1 MALSKP
7 LYTLLGAYLEQLFTH
22 PIRTKSVT
30 SAVLATSANYA
41 SQRIAGNKTIS
52 EKALLAY
59 GSFGLLFGGTVP
71 HFFYQ
76 FIDKIF
82 PHKMPY
88 RKMLVFLA
96 ERLMFAPFYQALSLY
111 FLSRFEGNS
120 HNFAIEN
127 LKKLFEKLLKTNW
140 IYLSIPVFLNMNYV
154 PPIIRTLTFNMISF
168 VWVIYLAGVRR
179 RHESS
184 KKSDETASTSKG
196 INNSILK

>member
-7 LYTLLGAYLEQLFTH
+7 IYTILGAYLEQLFNH
-22 PIRTKSVT
+22 PIRTKSIT
-30 SAVLATSANYA
+30 SAVLATSANYT

-52 EKALLAY
+52 QKALLAY

-76 FIDKIF
+76 MVEKIF
-82 PHKMPY
+82 PHKMPL
-88 RKMLVFLA
+88 RKILVFLA
-96 ERLMFAPFYQALSLY
+96 ERLIFAPFYQALSLY
-111 FLSRFEGNS
+111 FLSRFEGNT
-120 HNFAIEN
+120 HEHAVQN
-127 LKKLFEKLLKTNW
+127 LTKLYEKLLKTNW

-179 RHESS
+179 RFELK
-184 KKSDETASTSKG
+184 KKSDEATTSQG
-196 INNSILK
+196 ISNNLK